1 MMMTRKKEPAAAAP
15 HTDRQ
20 PPPADNLPAD
30 RVARRLRKLA
40 NLQGFVTE
48 AQIEEAA
55 GSNAELERVMDI
67 LKRENIAVNTF
78 VKEKSSPLYER
89 KTAQPAAA
97 PPASAPRHTDPTWLY
112 LQNLGKVPLL
122 SKGQEVEYA
131 MQMEYAQ
138 GMLFDMAFRSQNAL
152 STLYSLGRE
161 LENNQIECGD
171 VLRVNEEESKEPEKI
186 EVIKR
191 EFLLSLSI
199 IKRKHE
205 AINEVETR
213 GAPADKR
220 AVQALWDEAV
230 ALCKGLKL
238 NAKQIDNILD
248 SYKGTLITA
257 GFTKEAALFSHWE
270 ETRNQAKCAVIE
282 ANVRLVVSIAKKY
295 TMRGME
301 IIDLIQEGNRGLIRA
316 VENFDY
322 RKGYKFSTYATWWI
336 RQAIFRAI
344 SDKAK
349 AIRIP
354 ANTMEFVNKVTRLCG
369 KWVMDYGYEPSNQEI
384 ADTLGCPTSKVQ
396 QALEYSMDPIS
407 LDMELGGD
415 SGATVGEY
423 IEDSTVIDPT
433 QKISL
438 MHLREQING
447 VLDSL
452 APKEK
457 EVVMMRFGLDDGR
470 VKTLK
475 EIGEAFNISRERV
488 RQIETT
494 ALSKLKHP
502 SRSRS
507 LSAWRQ
513 ERPETLVDLPFSDDA
528 PYDD

>member
-1 MMMTRKKEPAAAAP
+1 MMMTRKKEPAAATP

-186 EVIKR
+186 EEIKR

>member
-1 MMMTRKKEPAAAAP
+1 MTRKKEPAAEAAP
-15 HTDRQ
+15 PADRQ
-20 PPPADNLPAD
+20 PPPADSLPAD
-30 RVARRLRKLA
+30 KVARRLRKLA

-78 VKEKSSPLYER
+78 VKEKSGPLYER
-89 KTAQPAAA
+89 KPAQPAAA
-97 PPASAPRHTDPTWLY
+97 PQTPAQRHTDPTWLY

-122 SKGQEVEYA
+122 SKGQEIEYA

-161 LENNQIECGD
+161 LEDNQIECGD
-171 VLRVNEEESKEPEKI
+171 ALRVDEDASKEPEKI
-186 EVIKR
+186 DAIKK

-205 AINEVETR
+205 AINEAETR
-213 GAPADKR
+213 SLPADKR
-220 AVQALWDEAV
+220 KIQALWDEAV

-238 NAKQIDNILD
+238 SARQIENILD
-248 SYKGTLITA
+248 GYKGTLITA
-257 GFTKEAALFSHWE
+257 GLTKEAALFSHWE

-282 ANVRLVVSIAKKY
+282 ANVRLVVSIAKRY

-354 ANTMEFVNKVTRLCG
+354 ANTMEFVNKVTRLCS

-407 LDMELGGD
+407 LDMEIGGD

-423 IEDSTVIDPT
+423 IEDPTVIDPT

-438 MHLREQING
+438 LHLREQIND

-502 SRSRS
+502 SRTRT
-507 LSAWRQ
+507 LSAWRS
-513 ERPETLVDLPFSDDA
+513 ERPETLVDLPFADS

>member
-1 MMMTRKKEPAAAAP
+1 M
-15 HTDRQ
+15 
-20 PPPADNLPAD
+20 
-30 RVARRLRKLA
+30 RRLRKLA

-55 GSNAELERVMDI
+55 GPGAELARLTDI
-67 LKRENIAVNTF
+67 LKQENITVNTF
-78 VKEKSSPLYER
+78 VKEKIGPLHEHD
-89 KTAQPAAA
+89 KPKPAAA
-97 PPASAPRHTDPTWLY
+97 PQTTPQHHTDPTWLY
-112 LQNLGKVPLL
+112 LQNVGKVPLL
-122 SKGQEVEYA
+122 SKGQEIEYA

-152 STLYSLGRE
+152 ESLYSLGRE
-161 LENNQIECGD
+161 LENNLIDCEDALRIEED
-171 VLRVNEEESKEPEKI
+171 VSKEPEKTE
-186 EVIKR
+186 EVKK
-191 EFLLSLSI
+191 EFLLTLSI
-199 IKRKHE
+199 IRRKHE
-205 AINEVETR
+205 AINAVEAR
-213 GAPADKR
+213 NIPVDKHK
-220 AVQALWDEAV
+220 VQALWDEAV

-238 NAKQIDNILD
+238 SGRQIENILD
-248 SYKGTLITA
+248 NYKGTLITA
-257 GFTKEAALFSHWE
+257 GLTKEAARFSHWE

-354 ANTMEFVNKVTRLCG
+354 ANTMEFVNKVTRLCS

-384 ADTLGCPTSKVQ
+384 ADTLGCPASKVQ

-407 LDMELGGD
+407 LDMEIGGD

-433 QKISL
+433 QKIAL
-438 MHLREQING
+438 LHLREQINE

-470 VKTLK
+470 IKTLK
-475 EIGEAFNISRERV
+475 EIGETFNISRERV
-488 RQIETT
+488 RQIETS

-502 SRSRS
+502 SRSQS
-507 LSAWRQ
+507 LSAWRS
-513 ERPETLVDLPFSDDA
+513 ERSETLVDLPFSDTQYED
-528 PYDD
+528 